1 MEHWLKISEYTML
14 CVIICVIKT
23 GVINYVKNL
32 LQKLIIIHK
41 IISFFILNSDKSD
54 TLQFDFIF

>member
-1 MEHWLKISEYTML
+1 ML

-23 GVINYVKNL
+23 GVINHVKNL

-41 IISFFILNSDKSD
+41 ITSFFILNSDKSD